1 MAGARFL
8 DPSSIP
14 LKRQSGGNIWATL
27 VPIIQGAIVVGL
39 LAVVGLFFVPV
50 LQTEKGYRDEL
61 AKKQREIAAA
71 EEVQTQLKLET
82 EHMKN
87 DDSYVEHIARDQLNM
102 GKPGETIIRFDKYQ
116 PVSQSRRR
124 LILKLITFP
133 VRINSFDSEI
143 FCCLHR
149 VLY

>member
-50 LQTEKGYRDEL
+50 LQTAKGYRDEL
-61 AKKQREIAAA
+61 AKLQNQIAERQ
-71 EEVQTQLKLET
+71 EEQAQLKLET

-87 DDSYVEHIARDQLNM
+87 DESYVEHVARDQLNM
-102 GKPGETIIRFDKYQ
+102 GKPGETIIRFDRYQ
-116 PVSQSRRR
+116 AVPSTSSS
-124 LILKLITFP
+124 TTH
-133 VRINSFDSEI
+133 STDDDSN
-143 FCCLHR
+143 
-149 VLY
+149 

>member
-27 VPIIQGAIVVGL
+27 LPIIQIGIVLGL

-50 LQTEKGYRDEL
+50 IQKENDYKAEI

-71 EEVQTQLKLET
+71 QDEQAELQLET

-87 DDSYVEHIARDQLNM
+87 DPAYVEHIARDELNM
-102 GKPGETIIRFDKYQ
+102 GKPGETIIRFDRYQ
-116 PVSQSRRR
+116 PSPSSAGSSGAIPADDGQ
-124 LILKLITFP
+124 
-133 VRINSFDSEI
+133 
-143 FCCLHR
+143 
-149 VLY
+149 